1 MPDVI
6 PTLRYRDARAAIDFL
21 CEAFGF
27 ERHMVVEGE
36 GDRDI
41 AHAQL
46 VYGDGMIMLGSA
58 HDDEFGRLQ
67 KPPSSTTAVVTQS
80 PYVVV
85 DDLPA
90 HYERARAAGAEVVI
104 ELRQEDYGGGIY
116 ACRDPEGHLWSFGD
130 YDPWAEQE

>member
-41 AHAQL
+41 AHA
-46 VYGDGMIMLGSA
+46 
-58 HDDEFGRLQ
+58 
-67 KPPSSTTAVVTQS
+67 
-80 PYVVV
+80 
-85 DDLPA
+85 
-90 HYERARAAGAEVVI
+90 
-104 ELRQEDYGGGIY
+104 
-116 ACRDPEGHLWSFGD
+116 HLWNFGD
-130 YDPWAEQE
+130 YDPWAEEG